1 VPKTDTARARLPRG
15 TKPVI
20 QAFFEALDAIP
31 ESLRADVATAAH
43 ARIRDEIKAQREKA
57 KLAKT
62 KARGR
67 AAAAQVPKAGKASKG
82 AKATRSIRG
91 AAKPASART
100 LKPGRGAA
108 AKAVTSGRPRGN
120 ARAKPAAR
128 RSRIARETQND
139 PKQKGQNDPKQ
150 NGENHEV
157 QTPAASA

>member
-1 VPKTDTARARLPRG
+1 MPKTNSARARLPRG

-43 ARIRDEIKAQREKA
+43 AGIRDEIKAQREKA

-62 KARGR
+62 K

-82 AKATRSIRG
+82 AKATRSTRG
-91 AAKPASART
+91 AARPASART

-108 AKAVTSGRPRGN
+108 AKAVTSGTPRRN
-120 ARAKPAAR
+120 ARAKPTAR
-128 RSRIARETQND
+128 RSRLARESQSD
-139 PKQKGQNDPKQ
+139 AKQ

-157 QTPAASA
+157 QTPAATA